1 VDHVLAGRADDALG
15 RLAVDVVAD
24 ARGVDADALA
34 RDVDRLF
41 ALCPGLGE
49 RVARGEVKRA
59 LAAELAVTLKA
70 TMEAMLAIKM
80 SFVSADVDAASVCA
94 REPRLLRLRGEA
106 LEGVRG
112 RLESTRA
119 RFGDA
124 RDADGFLATI
134 PSCLVAPEEE
144 FEAVVERVV
153 GLRALMP
160 EADVVK
166 LLRGRPGLCLDERA
180 YSRAAIAVAALR
192 KAMPKDC
199 RIDLM
204 LSDFPSLLFM
214 DIDMLLDD
222 LRQTFGGDPCWTLRR
237 NPGIAT
243 QVRLIRRAHV
253 VVRSRTWHDTTDT
266 AIAHSSR
273 RTTALSIRSDDAPRL
288 TETRVPVRKEYEF
301 LRPTRPSRQRSASR

>member
-1 VDHVLAGRADDALG
+1 MSRAMSRAAPRDARIATRASRRARGARRAAEDDARATPTRPALNLLGRTVKVKHILEGRADDALG
-15 RLAVDVVAD
+15 RLAADVVAD

-59 LAAELAVTLKA
+59 LAAELAVDLRE
-70 TMEAMLAIKM
+70 TMAAMLAIKNT
-80 SFVSADVDAASVCA
+80 FASADVDAGDVCA
-94 REPRLLRLRGEA
+94 REPRLLRLREEA
-106 LEGVRG
+106 LEGVRE
-112 RLESTRA
+112 RAASTRE
-119 RFGDA
+119 RLGDA
-124 RDADGFLATI
+124 CDADGLFATI
-134 PSCLVAPEEE
+134 PSCLLASQEELDGIL
-144 FEAVVERVV
+144 ERVT

-160 EADVVK
+160 DADIVK
-166 LLRGRPGLCLDERA
+166 LLRGRPALCLEDRA
-180 YSRAAIAVAALR
+180 YSRAAIAVSALR

-214 DIDMLLDD
+214 DIEMLLED

-243 QVRLIRRAHV
+243 QVRLVTRARSYAD
-253 VVRSRTWHDTTDT
+253 VRVLRHD
-266 AIAHSSR
+266 
-273 RTTALSIRSDDAPRL
+273 
-288 TETRVPVRKEYEF
+288 
-301 LRPTRPSRQRSASR
+301 